1 MTTDLTALETRIAA
15 LEVKARVAEDI
26 EEIRALKGAYAE
38 ACDLGYDPDAMAELF
53 TEDAVW
59 EFTNSWGVHRG
70 HAEIR
75 RFMENVGKEILW
87 ALHYMIGP
95 VITVHDETTAS
106 GKWYILELA
115 TMTGVADPAERDAVI
130 LSGTY
135 ADEYEKV
142 DGAWKFKHVTVNIG
156 QSSNLDQGWVRQQF
170 RS

>member
-1 MTTDLTALETRIAA
+1 MTDLTTLEARISL
-15 LEVKARVAEDI
+15 LEEQARVAEDI
-26 EEIRALKGAYAE
+26 QAILALKGAYAE
-38 ACDLGYDPDAMAELF
+38 ACDLGYDPDAMAALF

-70 HAEIR
+70 HDEIR
-75 RFMENVGKEILW
+75 AFMTNVGKEILW
-87 ALHYMIGP
+87 ALHFMIGP
-95 VITVHDETTAS
+95 VISVHDHTTAS

-115 TMTGVADPAERDAVI
+115 TMTGVGGADEDAVI

-135 ADEYEKV
+135 ADQYEKV
-142 DGAWKFKHVTVNIG
+142 DGAWKFKHVTVNIR

>member
-1 MTTDLTALETRIAA
+1 MTDITALEQRLAT
-15 LEVKARVAEDI
+15 LEQKARVAEDI
-26 EEIRALKGAYAE
+26 QQILALKGAYAE

-59 EFTNSWGVHRG
+59 EFTNSWGAHHG
-70 HAEIR
+70 HAEIK

-115 TMTGVADPAERDAVI
+115 TMTGVDDPETRDAVI

-135 ADEYEKV
+135 TDQYEKV
-142 DGAWKFKHVTVNIG
+142 DGLWKFKRVTVNIG

-170 RS
+170 RT

>member
-1 MTTDLTALETRIAA
+1 MTDLTQLEQRIAR
-15 LEVKARVAEDI
+15 LERQAQIAEDI
-26 EEIRALKGAYAE
+26 EAIRALKGAYAE
-38 ACDLGYDPDAMAELF
+38 ACDLGYDPDAMAALF

-75 RFMENVGKEILW
+75 TFMENVGKEILW

-95 VITVHDETTAS
+95 VIEVHDETTAS

-115 TMTGVADPAERDAVI
+115 TMTGVTNAEEHDAVI

-135 ADEYEKV
+135 ADQYEKV
-142 DGAWKFKHVTVNIG
+142 DGAWKFKHVKVNIG